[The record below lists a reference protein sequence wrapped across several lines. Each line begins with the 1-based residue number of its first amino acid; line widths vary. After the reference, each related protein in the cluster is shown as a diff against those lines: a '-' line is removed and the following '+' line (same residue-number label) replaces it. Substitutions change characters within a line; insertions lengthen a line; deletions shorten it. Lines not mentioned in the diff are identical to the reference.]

1 MNSIVSIIP
10 NKQLFGKLFITIFA
24 ILTLIQVKITFF
36 ESPSKRFS
44 KSAVIRNIIIG
55 LLCSY
60 SITKYGFNIL
70 MLLVFFIVSILI
82 HIILTI
88 IEAKVLTNPIDDY
101 VTATYMY
108 DFHFPKIIKECK
120 NEKKSLTLKSLTEGL
135 YNPQDIGLNLDDT
148 SPENV
153 NRVYD
158 YIEDTFKSHVSD
170 FMKAENSNQLNANNL
185 YKNNVNIKLPDG
197 KMKDVVDIEHQSQI
211 QKFDWVLSHVPSK
224 NKETVR
230 ILELGFGEGGFL
242 QHARNRGFKNIIG
255 VNVSQEQVDHA
266 LKNGFEVYC
275 KSYWE
280 LNDLKL
286 QPFDLIF
293 ANGTF
298 EYALPKTANTLF
310 SSDNAETEKYAE
322 LYKIIN
328 QNLNENGIFCTT
340 FIHLHDKFQ
349 IPITDFNFWSLFL
362 GNTGNYPYDTVTK
375 DALEHSGFKMVVC
388 KDATMHYAYWSF
400 LWMLCYYSSPEASLM
415 RALWLSFACPFYLF
429 IHICYSSVP
438 RIFGV
443 DAAYDFNGW
452 LQHFIPKK
460 ENGTR
465 TYGSQIANHRWIIAK
480 KINKE

>member
-1 MNSIVSIIP
+1 MNSIMKLTSI
-10 NKQLFGKLFITIFA
+10 KQMPFIKTFVIIFLLLTA
-24 ILTLIQVKITFF
+24 IQLKITFF
-36 ESPSKRFS
+36 ESPSKLVS
-44 KSAVIRNIIIG
+44 KSAIIRNIIIG

-60 SITKYGFNIL
+60 SIIKYGFNVF
-70 MLLVFFIVSILI
+70 MLLLFFIIAIVI
-82 HIILTI
+82 HIALTI
-88 IEAKVLTNPIDDY
+88 VEAKVLTEPIDDY
-101 VTATYMY
+101 LTVTYMY
-108 DFHFPKIIKECK
+108 DLHFPNVIKECK
-120 NEKKSLTLKSLTEGL
+120 NNKKAMTLKSLTEGL
-135 YNPQDIGLNLDDT
+135 YNPKDIGLDLDDT

-158 YIEDTFKSHVSD
+158 YIENTFKSHVSQ
-170 FMKAENSNQLNANNL
+170 FMAAEQSNETSANIL
-185 YKNNVNIKLPDG
+185 HKSNVNMQLPNGKLG
-197 KMKDVVDIEHQSQI
+197 DVVDIEHQSQI

-224 NKETVR
+224 NKETIR
-230 ILELGFGEGGFL
+230 ILEIGFGEGTFL
-242 QHARNRGFKNIIG
+242 QHARSRGFKNIVG
-255 VNVSQEQVDHA
+255 LNVSQEQVDHA

-286 QPFDLIF
+286 QPFDFIF
-293 ANGTF
+293 ANGTL
-298 EYALPKTANTLF
+298 EYAVPKTPNTIF
-310 SSDNAETEKYAE
+310 SSNTAETEKYAE

-328 QNLNENGIFCTT
+328 QNLTEDGVFCTT
-340 FIHLHDKFQ
+340 FIHLHEKFK

-362 GNTGNYPYDTVTK
+362 GNTGNYPYDRTTK
-375 DALEHSGFKMVVC
+375 EALERSGFDMVLC

-400 LWMLCYYSSPEASLM
+400 LWMLCYYSSPEMSFT

-443 DAAYDFNGW
+443 DAAYDYNGW

-465 TYGSQIANHRWIIAK
+465 TYGSQIANHRWIVAK
-480 KINKE
+480 KIHS